1 MMIYVVLSRKADGQ
15 MARLSVFVLLTV
27 TSVDKLIILI
37 IFGLPEPFK
46 RGHFEKPLYRT
57 ITIMLESFAAPHR
70 PALIYTQASLEAK
83 IVRYMLDRTMFAAV
97 F

>member
-1 MMIYVVLSRKADGQ
+1 
-15 MARLSVFVLLTV
+15 MARLSVFALLTV

-57 ITIMLESFAAPHR
+57 ITIMLESLAAPHR

-83 IVRYMLDRTMFAAV
+83 IVLIYVRPHYVCCCILR
-97 F
+97 